1 MYFLIRRPFFV
12 FHDFCIGSNLIF
24 LASSLRRQNWYLKNY
39 DEIKHL
45 NPNFP
50 LLMRTADNAMPAV
63 TTELEWTVDHLLRF
77 MLQTGRFRNA
87 NGTIAEDRVEAAQA
101 YLATDWTKFHQSRLA
116 VAGFDP
122 ERPNADQIYPDWRS
136 NPSITA
142 KLGPYL
148 AMKSNME
155 EQMSIIQSGQGK
167 EYTRAVN
174 ALLMSQRV
182 DLWCAGEKEVELAVQ
197 HLYKLGKL
205 LNERET
211 FFPTFV
217 KDFYPGVEDI

>member
-1 MYFLIRRPFFV
+1 MSP
-12 FHDFCIGSNLIF
+12 
-24 LASSLRRQNWYLKNY
+24 SLVCQNWYLKNY
-39 DEIKHL
+39 TEVKHL

-77 MLQTGRFRNA
+77 MLQTGRFRNS
-87 NGTIAEDRVEAAQA
+87 NGTIAEDRVEAAKA
-101 YLATDWTKFHQSRLA
+101 YLATDWENFHQSRLA
-116 VAGFDP
+116 APGFDP
-122 ERPNADQIYPDWRS
+122 ERPNADQIYPNWREDAA
-136 NPSITA
+136 ITN

-148 AMKSNME
+148 TMKADME
-155 EQMSIIQSGQGK
+155 EQMQVIQGGPGK
-167 EYTRAVN
+167 EYTRAMN

-197 HLYKLGKL
+197 HLFKLGKL

>member
-1 MYFLIRRPFFV
+1 
-12 FHDFCIGSNLIF
+12 
-24 LASSLRRQNWYLKNY
+24 LKNY

-50 LLMRTADNAMPAV
+50 FLMRTADNAMPAV

-87 NGTIAEDRVEAAQA
+87 NGTIADDRVEAAHA
-101 YLATDWTKFHQSRLA
+101 YLQTDWTKFHQSRLA
-116 VAGFDP
+116 SPGFDP
-122 ERPNADQIYPDWRS
+122 ERPNADKIYPNWRDDK
-136 NPSITA
+136 SITVTMA
-142 KLGPYL
+142 PYL
-148 AMKSNME
+148 SMKADMD
-155 EQMSIIQSGQGK
+155 EQMAVIQSGPDK

-174 ALLMSQRV
+174 ALLMAQRV

-197 HLYKLGKL
+197 HLLKLGKL